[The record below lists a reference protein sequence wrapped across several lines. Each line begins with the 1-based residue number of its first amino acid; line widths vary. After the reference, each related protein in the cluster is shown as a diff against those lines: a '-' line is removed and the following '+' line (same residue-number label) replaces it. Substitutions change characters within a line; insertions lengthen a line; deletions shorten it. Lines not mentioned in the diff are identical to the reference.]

1 MTNAK
6 KKQEQDRKSRVKKKQ
21 EGQKLQKLPG
31 KILQKLPEQKLQKLP
46 EQKLQKL
53 PEEKLQRL
61 PAEKLQKLPAEKQLE
76 TPENKINR
84 NIKDS
89 VFCDLFGMPEYLMQ
103 LYKVLHP
110 DDTET
115 TEDDL
120 TIVTLSRTVARNI
133 YNDLGF
139 LVRNRLLVLVE
150 AQSTWSENILVR
162 FLMYLGETYRR
173 YIKTKGLRIYSE
185 KNVDIPKPE
194 LYLVFTGKVD
204 DIPETISLKES
215 FFGGEDSCV
224 DITAKVICES
234 GQGDILNQY
243 ITFSRVFDEQLKLYP
258 GDREKIVM
266 ETIRVCKDK
275 NVLKDY
281 LAREEAAAIMFT
293 IADQAEAMK
302 EALEMERAEGKAEGL
317 AEGKAEGLAEGEG
330 KLAALMKKLLSL
342 GRMEDLQ
349 KATTDQKYREIRY
362 TEFKIS

>member
-6 KKQEQDRKSRVKKKQ
+6 KRQKQEQDRKNRVKKKQ
-21 EGQKLQKLPG
+21 EGQKLQM
-31 KILQKLPEQKLQKLP
+31 LPEEKM
-46 EQKLQKL
+46 QKL
-53 PEEKLQRL
+53 PEEKTQKLPGEKTQKL
-61 PAEKLQKLPAEKQLE
+61 PGEKMQKFPAEKPLE
-76 TPENKINR
+76 TTDNKINR

-103 LYKVLHP
+103 LYQVLHP
-110 DDTET
+110 GDMET

-194 LYLVFTGKVD
+194 LYLVFTGKRED
-204 DIPETISLKES
+204 NPDTISLKEN
-215 FFGGEDSCV
+215 FFGGEDCCV

-234 GQGDILNQY
+234 EQGDILNQY
-243 ITFSRVFDEQLKLYP
+243 ITFSRVFDEQQKLYP
-258 GDREKIVM
+258 GDREKIVQ
-266 ETIRVCKDK
+266 ETIRICKNK
-275 NVLKDY
+275 NVLNDY

-302 EALEMERAEGKAEGL
+302 EALEMERAEGKAEG
-317 AEGKAEGLAEGEG
+317 KAEGLAEGEG
-330 KLAALMKKLLSL
+330 RMAALMKKLLSL

-349 KATTDQKYREIRY
+349 KAATDQKYREVLY